1 MSSFLDIQKLS
12 VSFGAVQALR
22 DVSLNV
28 ARGEI
33 VTLLGSNGA
42 GKSTLL
48 RSIMNMAPVNSG
60 SIEFDGT
67 SILRL
72 PTNQIVRKGVALVPE
87 GRGILQSLSVR
98 ENLELGAYHQK
109 DWQADLEEVFRL
121 FPIIKERLK
130 QSAGTLSGGE
140 QQMLAIGRALLSRP
154 KLLLLDEPSLGL
166 APKIIQNIFALIQEI
181 QKRGV
186 TILLIEQNA
195 HMAVKICSR
204 AYLIQ
209 NGRIVLSGTREEM
222 LSKEEETRQ
231 AYLGGN

>member
-1 MSSFLDIQKLS
+1 LSSFLDIQKLA
-12 VSFGAVQALR
+12 VSYGAVQALR

>member
-1 MSSFLDIQKLS
+1 LSSFLNIQKLS
-12 VSFGAVQALR
+12 VSYGAVQALR
-22 DVSLNV
+22 DVSIEV
-28 ARGEI
+28 AKGEI

-60 SIEFDGT
+60 AIEFEGA
-67 SILRL
+67 SILKL

-87 GRGILQSLSVR
+87 GRGILQSLTVR

-109 DWQADLEEVFRL
+109 NWNADLEEVFRL
-121 FPIIKERLK
+121 FPIVKERLK

-222 LSKEEETRQ
+222 LLKEEETRQ

>member
-1 MSSFLDIQKLS
+1 MSSFLDIQKLA
-12 VSFGAVQALR
+12 VSYGAVQALR

>member
-1 MSSFLDIQKLS
+1 LSSFLDIQKLS

>member
-1 MSSFLDIQKLS
+1 
-12 VSFGAVQALR
+12 
-22 DVSLNV
+22 
-28 ARGEI
+28 
-33 VTLLGSNGA
+33 
-42 GKSTLL
+42 
-48 RSIMNMAPVNSG
+48 
-60 SIEFDGT
+60 
-67 SILRL
+67 
-72 PTNQIVRKGVALVPE
+72 
-87 GRGILQSLSVR
+87 
-98 ENLELGAYHQK
+98 
-109 DWQADLEEVFRL
+109 
-121 FPIIKERLK
+121 
-130 QSAGTLSGGE
+130 
-140 QQMLAIGRALLSRP
+140 MLAIGRALLSRP

>member
-1 MSSFLDIQKLS
+1 LSSFLDIQKLS
-12 VSFGAVQALR
+12 VSYGAVQALR
-22 DVSLNV
+22 DVSLHV
-28 ARGEI
+28 AQGEI

-60 SIEFDGT
+60 SIEFEET
-67 SILRL
+67 SILKL

-121 FPIIKERLK
+121 FPIIKERMK

-181 QKRGV
+181 QNRGV

>member
-1 MSSFLDIQKLS
+1 MSSFLNIQKLS
-12 VSFGAVQALR
+12 VSYGAVQALR
-22 DVSLNV
+22 DVSIEV
-28 ARGEI
+28 AKGEI

-60 SIEFDGT
+60 AIEFEGA
-67 SILRL
+67 SILKL

-87 GRGILQSLSVR
+87 GRGILQSLTVR

-109 DWQADLEEVFRL
+109 NWNADLEEVFRL
-121 FPIIKERLK
+121 FPIVKERLK

-222 LSKEEETRQ
+222 LLKEEETRQ

>member
-1 MSSFLDIQKLS
+1 MSHFLQIDKLS
-12 VSFGAVQALR
+12 VAYGAVQALR
-22 DVSLNV
+22 EVSLHV
-28 ARGEI
+28 DQGEI

-48 RSIMNMAPVNSG
+48 RSIMNMSPITQG
-60 SIEFDGT
+60 TIQFEGKSI
-67 SILRL
+67 SRL
-72 PTNQIVRKGVALVPE
+72 PTNQIVRSGLALVPE
-87 GRGILQSLSVR
+87 GRGILQTLTVK
-98 ENLELGAYHQK
+98 ENLELGAYHQR
-109 DWQADLEEVFRL
+109 DWESDLEEIFRL
-121 FPIIKERLK
+121 FPIVKERLR

-181 QKRGV
+181 QKKGV
-186 TILLIEQNA
+186 SILLIEQNA

-209 NGRIVLSGTREEM
+209 NGKIVLSGTRAEM
-222 LSKEEETRQ
+222 LSREEETRQ
-231 AYLGGN
+231 AYLGGS

>member
-12 VSFGAVQALR
+12 VSYGAVQALR

>member
-1 MSSFLDIQKLS
+1 VSHFLEIKDLS
-12 VSFGAVQALR
+12 VSYGAVQALR
-22 DVSLNV
+22 GVSLAV
-28 ARGEI
+28 EKGEI

-48 RSIMNMAPVNSG
+48 RSIMNMAPMTG
-60 SIEFDGT
+60 GQIIFDGN
-67 SILRL
+67 SIARF
-72 PTNQIVRKGVALVPE
+72 PTNQIVGRGIALVPE
-87 GRGILQSLSVR
+87 GRGILQTLSVK

-109 DWQADLEEVFRL
+109 NWEADLEEVFRL
-121 FPIIKERLK
+121 FPIVKERLN

-166 APKIIQNIFALIQEI
+166 APKIIQNIFGLIQEI
-181 QKRGV
+181 QKKGV
-186 TILLIEQNA
+186 SILLIEQNA
-195 HMAVKICSR
+195 HMAIKVCSR

-222 LSKEEETRQ
+222 LSREEETRQ

>member
-12 VSFGAVQALR
+12 VSYGAVQALR
-22 DVSLNV
+22 NVSLEV
-28 ARGEI
+28 AQGEI

-60 SIEFDGT
+60 SIEFEGA
-67 SILRL
+67 SILKL

-109 DWQADLEEVFRL
+109 DWEPDLEEVFRL
-121 FPIIKERLK
+121 FPIIKDRLK

-231 AYLGGN
+231 AYLGGS